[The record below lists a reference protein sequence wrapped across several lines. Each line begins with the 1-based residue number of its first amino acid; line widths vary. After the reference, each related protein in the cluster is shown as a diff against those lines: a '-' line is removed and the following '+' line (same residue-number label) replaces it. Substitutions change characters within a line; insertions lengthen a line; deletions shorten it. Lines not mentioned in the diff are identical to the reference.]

1 MKSRFTSL
9 LAAVVVAFAALFAVA
24 PAAQAQSP
32 GIRQRM
38 QERLPQIDAM
48 KEEGRV
54 GENNQ
59 GYLAVRGSL
68 NADENAVLAA
78 ENSDRSEVYEA
89 IAKRTGSDADTVGRE
104 RAKQIADRTAS
115 GVWVQDSS
123 GRWSRK

>member
-1 MKSRFTSL
+1 M
-9 LAAVVVAFAALFAVA
+9 VIAFATLFVVA

-38 QERLPQIDAM
+38 QERLSKIDTL

-54 GENNQ
+54 GENNK
-59 GYLAVRGSL
+59 GYLTVRGSL
-68 NADENAVLAA
+68 SADENSILVA

-89 IAKRTGSDADTVGRE
+89 IARRTNSDADTVGRE
-104 RAKQIADRTAS
+104 RAKQIADRAAS
-115 GVWVQDSS
+115 GVWVQDST